1 MRSTAP
7 LQASMHSFQRNPEH
21 SHPKALHCLSFT
33 APPIRARNNEHLA
46 LTYVLCS
53 GHNPSKDKQ
62 S

>member
-7 LQASMHSFQRNPEH
+7 LQASMHSFQRNPEL
-21 SHPKALHCLSFT
+21 SSKGTALPVIHRT
-33 APPIRARNNEHLA
+33 THNNEHLA